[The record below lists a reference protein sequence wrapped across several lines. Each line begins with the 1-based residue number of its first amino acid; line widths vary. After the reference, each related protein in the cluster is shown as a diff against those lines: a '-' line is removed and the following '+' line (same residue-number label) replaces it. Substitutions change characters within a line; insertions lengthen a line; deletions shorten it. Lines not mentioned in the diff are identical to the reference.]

1 MLQKKNIL
9 CSVYDKYVIILKVE
23 AITIDKREV
32 KVIMKAPK
40 LYVYRDIEKDF
51 IFNRMK
57 DFAFDVMGL
66 DNIDEDSIELV
77 GHILEFSERLGFKGN
92 LWQNYLTYMI
102 VNSENSFSLAS
113 ERRGY
118 MDGSI
123 NEISMNDIAVF
134 IRMYGMDLQEFD
146 YKYNTNLSMIS
157 SYVNNNED
165 KVYYNKRIRD
175 SIIALSDRLSGI
187 TDEREFQFVLCDF
200 YREHGVGKLGLFK
213 AFRVNHSEDNS
224 VNINPVVS
232 VEHIYLNDLIGY
244 DIQKKKL
251 VDNTEAFI
259 MGKKANNVLLFGDSG
274 TGKSSSIK
282 AILNE
287 YYDRGLRMIEIYKHQ
302 FKDLSAVI
310 NLIKDRNYKFIIFM
324 DDLSFEEFE
333 IEYKY
338 LKAVIEGGL
347 EKRPDN
353 VLIYATSNRR
363 HLVREKFSDKE
374 ERDDD
379 LHSRD
384 TVQEKLSLSA
394 RFGVSIYYGS
404 PDKKLFNEIIKGL
417 AKKNNI
423 NMDEEKLLAEANK
436 WEVSHGG
443 LSGRNASQFINY
455 LSYIND

>member
-1 MLQKKNIL
+1 
-9 CSVYDKYVIILKVE
+9 
-23 AITIDKREV
+23 
-32 KVIMKAPK
+32 MKMPK
-40 LYVYRDIEKDF
+40 LYVYRDLENDWA
-51 IFNRMK
+51 FNRMLAITY
-57 DFAFDVMGL
+57 DSMGEEYVL
-66 DNIDEDSIELV
+66 DDTTELV
-77 GHILEFSERLGFKGN
+77 GHILEVSERMGFKGN
-92 LWQNYLTYMI
+92 LWQSYLTYMI
-102 VNSENSFSLAS
+102 VNSENSFSLGS
-113 ERRGY
+113 ERRGFV
-118 MDGSI
+118 DGSI
-123 NEISMNDIAVF
+123 NNVVLYDIDVF
-134 IRMYGMDLQEFD
+134 IKGFGVDLKAFD
-146 YKYNTNLSMIS
+146 ERNNSNLSLLMNF
-157 SYVNNNED
+157 VNNNENET
-165 KVYYNKRIRD
+165 YYNKRIRD
-175 SIIALSDRLSGI
+175 SIIELSKKLSTIADRA
-187 TDEREFQFVLCDF
+187 EFRQALCDF
-200 YREHGVGKLGLFK
+200 YKEHGVGELGMFK
-213 AFRVNHSEDNS
+213 AFR
-224 VNINPVVS
+224 INNAMIEPVVS

-244 DIQKKKL
+244 EIQKKKL

-259 MGKKANNVLLFGDSG
+259 QGKKANNVLLFGDSG

-282 AILNE
+282 AVMNE
-287 YYDRGLRMIEIYKHQ
+287 YYDRGLRMIEVYKHQ
-302 FKDLSAVI
+302 FQDLSAII
-310 NLIKDRNYKFIIFM
+310 NQIKDRNYKFIIFM

-404 PDKKLFNEIIKGL
+404 PDKKQFNEIIKGL

-423 NMDEEKLLAEANK
+423 VMDEAKLLLEANK

-443 LSGRNASQFINY
+443 LSGRNAAQFINY
-455 LSYIND
+455 LSYMEN

>member
-1 MLQKKNIL
+1 
-9 CSVYDKYVIILKVE
+9 
-23 AITIDKREV
+23 
-32 KVIMKAPK
+32 MKMPK
-40 LYVYRDIEKDF
+40 LYVYRDLENDWA
-51 IFNRMK
+51 FNRMLSIAY
-57 DFAFDVMGL
+57 DSMGVEYVL
-66 DNIDEDSIELV
+66 EDTTELV
-77 GHILEFSERLGFKGN
+77 GHILEVSERMGFKDN
-92 LWQNYLTYMI
+92 LWQSYLTYMI
-102 VNSENSFSLAS
+102 VNSENSFSFGS
-113 ERRGY
+113 ERRGFVE
-118 MDGSI
+118 GSI
-123 NEISMNDIAVF
+123 NDVVLYDIDVF
-134 IRMYGMDLQEFD
+134 IKMFGVNLKDFD
-146 YKYNTNLSMIS
+146 DDNNSNLTLLTNFI
-157 SYVNNNED
+157 NNNENET
-165 KVYYNKRIRD
+165 YYNKRIRD
-175 SIIALSDRLSGI
+175 SIIDLAKRLSMI
-187 TDEREFQFVLCDF
+187 KDKIEFRQALCDF
-200 YREHGVGKLGLFK
+200 YKEHGVGELGMFK
-213 AFRVNHSEDNS
+213 AFRINS
-224 VNINPVVS
+224 AMIEPVVS

-244 DIQKKKL
+244 EIQKKKL

-259 MGKKANNVLLFGDSG
+259 QGKKANNVLLFGDSG

-282 AILNE
+282 AVMNE
-287 YYDRGLRMIEIYKHQ
+287 YYDRGLRMIEVYKHQ
-302 FKDLSAVI
+302 FQDLSAII
-310 NLIKDRNYKFIIFM
+310 NQIKDRNYKFIIFM

-404 PDKKLFNEIIKGL
+404 PDKKQFNEIIKGL

-423 NMDEEKLLAEANK
+423 VMDEAKLLLEANK

-443 LSGRNASQFINY
+443 LSGRNAAQFINY
-455 LSYIND
+455 LSYMEN